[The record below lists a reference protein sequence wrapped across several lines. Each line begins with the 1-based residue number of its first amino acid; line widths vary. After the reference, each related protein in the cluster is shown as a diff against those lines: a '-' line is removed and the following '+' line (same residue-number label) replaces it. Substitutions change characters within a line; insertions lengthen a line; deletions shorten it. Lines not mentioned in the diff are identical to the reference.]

1 MKNFNLEKLDTK
13 EKMLILK
20 AILEMTK
27 AIYKDNADF
36 ILNQVMKSDD
46 FQIQNDFGMFYKK
59 VTEAKTVKDKIEAN
73 KNKIEELLQENEMLS
88 KEDKDSIVTE
98 ERVDLM
104 SKCSAEAEEAAEFLL
119 DRVIKGLQS
128 KRISKSA
135 QKVKRG

>member
-27 AIYKDNADF
+27 AIYKDNTDF

-104 SKCSAEAEEAAEFLL
+104 SKCSAEAEEAAEILL